1 MISGS
6 EFRTPDRDTVTKLRE
21 TFMNKLNVVGKKEP
35 MLDAWEKAMGRARF
49 TDDLTLPG
57 MLYGKILRSPLAHAK
72 VLHVDLGEALK
83 VAGVKDAIS
92 GRDIPRKKYGI
103 VPMAKD
109 EYALA
114 IDKVRYIGDEVA
126 AVVATSAEAAEA
138 ALSKIRVDYEELPS
152 VFDPL
157 EAMKLGA
164 PVIHDEVPNN
174 VSTSIRKEF
183 GNVER
188 ALRESEFVFE
198 DIYDTQP
205 VNHCS
210 LEPHAALAMADP
222 SGKITLWSS
231 TQIPFFLRRN
241 LATVLDIPES
251 KVRVIKPKVGGGFG
265 QKIDQYAKDFCA
277 AFFAMRTGKPV
288 KFLYEREEVFT
299 STRQRHPMHI
309 QLKTGMKKDGTIL
322 AQQFKVIA
330 DGGAYNST
338 APLMITLAC
347 YFIMLP
353 YRLENLLFEGYHVY
367 TNKPVGGAMRG
378 HGIPQVRFAVEVQ
391 LDRIAEQ
398 MGIDPLELR
407 LKNAFQAGEPH
418 PAKLLVQSCGFSETL
433 QKAAEGIGWKEKR
446 GKLPFGRGVGLA
458 GASFPSGVSNM
469 SHISSGAIVKIERDG
484 AVTLLTGAA
493 DIGQGAETVISQI
506 VAEELGVPLEDVRIT
521 AADTELTPLDP
532 GTFGSGVTLRAGN
545 AAKIAAQA
553 AKEKLFEAVAE
564 KMEVNI
570 EELEARNRRISVKGS
585 PERGIS
591 LREAIKIYQYSDR
604 PMPIIGRGSYYPPAK
619 EPTTLLKEDGNF
631 SPAYSFM
638 TQAAEVQV
646 DVKTGRVKVLKMV
659 ASHDCGRAI
668 NPMLVEGQLEGSV
681 VGGMG
686 QALYE
691 EVITEKGQVLNPSFL
706 DYGIPTAMEVPFITS
721 VEVETNDPEGP
732 FGAKE
737 SGEGTQ
743 LAPAPAIINAIYDAI
758 GVRFNRLPVT
768 PEKVLEALREKEKNQ
783 SK

>member
-1 MISGS
+1 
-6 EFRTPDRDTVTKLRE
+6 
-21 TFMNKLNVVGKKEP
+21 MNKLDVVGKREP
-35 MLDAWEKAMGRARF
+35 MLDAMDKATGRARF
-49 TDDLTLPG
+49 TDDLALPG

-72 VLHVDLGEALK
+72 ILHVDLSGAEK
-83 VAGVKDAIS
+83 VAGVKATIS
-92 GRDIPRKKYGI
+92 GKDIPKKKYGI

-126 AVVATSAEAAEA
+126 AVVATSPDCAEEA
-138 ALSKIRVDYEELPS
+138 MSKIRVDYEELPA
-152 VFDPL
+152 VFDPV
-157 EAMKLGA
+157 EAMKPGA
-164 PVIHDEVPNN
+164 PVIHEEVPNN
-174 VSTSIRKEF
+174 VSASIRKEF
-183 GNVER
+183 GNVEK
-188 ALRESEFVFE
+188 AFRESDFLFE
-198 DIYDTQP
+198 DTFETQA
-205 VNHCS
+205 VNHS
-210 LEPHAALAMADP
+210 PLEPQAALATVDP
-222 SGKITLWSS
+222 SGKVTLYAS

-241 LATVLDIPES
+241 LATTLDIPES

-265 QKIDQYAKDFCA
+265 QKIDLYAKDFCA
-277 AFFAMRTGKPV
+277 AFFAMKTKKPV
-288 KFLYEREEVFT
+288 KFVYEREEVFT

-309 QLKTGMKKDGTIL
+309 RLKTGMRKDGTIL

-353 YRLENLLFEGYHVY
+353 YRLEHLLFEGYHVY

-378 HGIPQVRFAVEVQ
+378 HGIPQVRFAVEAQ
-391 LDRIAEQ
+391 LDHIAEK
-398 MGIDPLELR
+398 MGIDPLDLR
-407 LKNAFQAGEPH
+407 LKNAFQAGTPH
-418 PAKLLVQSCGFSETL
+418 PAKLLVQTCGFSDTL
-433 QKAAEGIGWKEKR
+433 KTAAKGIGWEEKR

-484 AVTLLTGAA
+484 AITLLTGAA

-506 VAEELGVPLEDVRIT
+506 VAEELGVPLDDIRIT
-521 AADTELTPLDP
+521 AADTEITPLDP

-545 AAKIAAQA
+545 AAKIAAQG

-564 KMEVNI
+564 KMEVNVG
-570 EELEARNRRISVKGS
+570 ELEAKNRRIQVKGS
-585 PERGIS
+585 PERGMS
-591 LREAIKIYQYSDR
+591 FQEAIKFYQYSDR
-604 PMPIIGRGSYYPPAK
+604 PMPIIGRGSYQPPAK

-638 TQAAEVQV
+638 TQAAEVEV
-646 DVKTGRVKVLKMV
+646 DTRTGKVKVLKMV
-659 ASHDCGRAI
+659 ASHDCGKAI

-706 DYGIPTAMEVPFITS
+706 DYGMPTAMEIPSITS

-758 GVRFNRLPVT
+758 GVRFKTLPVT
-768 PEKVLEALREKEKNQ
+768 PEKILQALEEKKKE
-783 SK
+783 

>member
-1 MISGS
+1 MKR
-6 EFRTPDRDTVTKLRE
+6 FH
-21 TFMNKLNVVGKKEP
+21 VVGKREP
-35 MLDAWEKAMGRARF
+35 MLDAAEKATGRARF
-49 TDDLTLPG
+49 TDDLSFPG
-57 MLYGKILRSPLAHAK
+57 MLHGKILRSPLPHAK
-72 VLHVDLGEALK
+72 ILHVDLSSALR
-83 VAGVKDAIS
+83 VTGVRGAIC
-92 GRDIPRKKYGI
+92 GQDIPRKKYGI

-114 IDKVRYIGDEVA
+114 IDKVRYIGDDVA
-126 AVVATSAEAAEA
+126 AVVATSPEAAEE
-138 ALSKIRVDYEELPS
+138 ALSKIRVDCEELPA

-157 EAMKLGA
+157 EAMKPGA
-164 PVIHDEVPNN
+164 PVIHEEVPSN
-174 VSTSIRKEF
+174 VSARIRKEF
-183 GNVER
+183 GSVAKAFE
-188 ALRESEFVFE
+188 ESDFIFE
-198 DIYDTQP
+198 DAFETQA
-205 VNHCS
+205 VNHCP
-210 LEPHAALAMADP
+210 LEPQAAIAMFDH
-222 SGKITLWSS
+222 SGKVTLWSS

-241 LATVLDIPES
+241 LATTLDIPES
-251 KVRVIKPKVGGGFG
+251 RVRIIKPRVGGGFG
-265 QKIDQYAKDFCA
+265 QKIDLFAKDFCA
-277 AFFAMRTGKPV
+277 AFFAMKTGKPV
-288 KFLYEREEVFT
+288 KFVYEREEVFT
-299 STRQRHPMHI
+299 STRQRHPMRI
-309 QLKTGMKKDGTIL
+309 SLKTGVKRDGTLL

-353 YRLENLLFEGYHVY
+353 YRIENLLFEGFHVY

-378 HGIPQVRFAVEVQ
+378 HGIPQVRFAVEAQ
-391 LDRIAEQ
+391 LDLVAEKI
-398 MGIDPLELR
+398 GIDPLDLR

-418 PAKLLVQSCGFSETL
+418 PAKLFVQSCGFSETL
-433 QKAAEGIGWKEKR
+433 QKTAEAIDWKGKR

-484 AVTLLTGAA
+484 SITLLTGAA

-506 VAEELGVPLEDVRIT
+506 VAEEMGVSLRDIRIT
-521 AADTELTPLDP
+521 AADTEITPLDP

-545 AAKIAAQA
+545 AARMAARA
-553 AKEKLFEAVAE
+553 AKEKLFEAVADQ
-564 KMEVNI
+564 METAVD
-570 EELEARNRRISVKGS
+570 ELEAGDRRIHIKGN
-585 PERGIS
+585 PERGMT
-591 LREAIKIYQYSDR
+591 LQEAIKVYQYSDR

-638 TQAAEVQV
+638 TQAAEVEV
-646 DVKTGRVKVLKMV
+646 DTATGRIKVVKMV
-659 ASHDCGRAI
+659 TSHDCGRAI

-691 EVITEKGQVLNPSFL
+691 EVITEKGQVQNPSFL
-706 DYGIPTAMEVPFITS
+706 DYGIPTALEVPAIAS
-721 VEVETNDPEGP
+721 IEVETDDPEGP

-743 LAPAPAIINAIYDAI
+743 LAPAPAIVNALYDAI
-758 GVRFNRLPVT
+758 GVRFKSLPVT
-768 PEKVLEALREKEKNQ
+768 PEKVLKALKEKQ
-783 SK
+783 QDE

>member
-1 MISGS
+1 M
-6 EFRTPDRDTVTKLRE
+6 ERLD
-21 TFMNKLNVVGKKEP
+21 VVGKREP
-35 MLDAWEKAMGRARF
+35 MLDAWEKATGRARF
-49 TDDLTLPG
+49 TDDLVFPG

-72 VLHVDLGEALK
+72 ILHLDLTGAEK
-83 VAGVKDAIS
+83 VIGVKGAI
-92 GRDIPRKKYGI
+92 GGEDIPKKKYGI

-114 IDKVRYIGDEVA
+114 IGKVRYVGDEVA
-126 AVVATSAEAAEA
+126 AVVATSLDAAEE
-138 ALSKIRVDYEELPS
+138 ALSKIQVDYEELPA
-152 VFDPL
+152 VFDPV
-157 EAMKLGA
+157 EAMQPGA
-164 PVIHDEVPNN
+164 PVIHEEVHNN
-174 VSTSIRKEF
+174 VSASIRKEF
-183 GNVER
+183 GNVEK
-188 ALRESEFVFE
+188 AFGESDFLFE
-198 DIYDTQP
+198 DTFETQA
-205 VNHCS
+205 VNHCP
-210 LEPHAALAMADP
+210 LEPQAALAVVDP
-222 SGKITLWSS
+222 SGKVTLYAS

-241 LATVLDIPES
+241 LATTLDIPES

-265 QKIDQYAKDFCA
+265 QKIDLYAKDFCA
-277 AFFAMRTGKPV
+277 AFFAMKTKKPV
-288 KFLYEREEVFT
+288 KFVYEREEVFT

-309 QLKTGMKKDGTIL
+309 QLKTGMRKDGTIL

-378 HGIPQVRFAVEVQ
+378 HGIPQVRFAVEAQ
-391 LDRIAEQ
+391 LDHVAEK
-398 MGIDPLELR
+398 MGIDPLDLR
-407 LKNAFQAGEPH
+407 LKNAFQAGAPH
-418 PAKLLVQSCGFSETL
+418 PAKLRVQTCGFSDTL
-433 QKAAEGIGWKEKR
+433 KTAAKGIGWEEKR

-469 SHISSGAIVKIERDG
+469 SHISSGAMVKIERDG
-484 AVTLLTGAA
+484 SITLLTGAA

-506 VAEELGVPLEDVRIT
+506 VAEELGVPLEDIRIT
-521 AADTELTPLDP
+521 AADTEITPLDP

-545 AAKIAAQA
+545 AAKIASQEAR
-553 AKEKLFEAVAE
+553 EKLFEAVAE
-564 KMEVNI
+564 NMEVNVK
-570 EELEARNRRISVKGS
+570 ELEARNRRIYVKGS
-585 PERGIS
+585 PERGMS
-591 LREAIKIYQYSDR
+591 FKEAIKFYQYSDR
-604 PMPIIGRGSYYPPAK
+604 PMPIIGRGSYQPPAK

-638 TQAAEVQV
+638 TQAAEVEV
-646 DVKTGRVKVLKMV
+646 DTKTGKVKVLKMV
-659 ASHDCGRAI
+659 ASHDCGKAI

-691 EVITEKGQVLNPSFL
+691 EVITEKGRVLNPSFL
-706 DYGIPTAMEVPFITS
+706 DYGIPTAMEAPSITS

-758 GVRFNRLPVT
+758 GVRFKTLPVT
-768 PEKVLEALREKEKNQ
+768 PEKILQALDAKKKE
-783 SK
+783 